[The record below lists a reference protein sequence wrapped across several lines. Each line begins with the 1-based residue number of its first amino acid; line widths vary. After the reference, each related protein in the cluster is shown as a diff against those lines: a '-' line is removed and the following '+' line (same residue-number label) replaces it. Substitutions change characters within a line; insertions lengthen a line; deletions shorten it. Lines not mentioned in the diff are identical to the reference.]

1 MNLIIVS
8 GVSGSGKSTVLHVL
22 EDLGYYCID
31 NLPVG
36 MLSAFATQMECV
48 SDNIYEYAAI
58 GIDARNRISE
68 LGRFSE
74 ILAELRAAKLACQV
88 LFLDAD
94 DNILLKRFSE
104 TRRKH
109 PLTSDVVPLK
119 EAITEERALLDSIAS
134 NADLYIDTSRTN
146 LHQLRDLIRD
156 RVAKKN
162 TQTLSLLFQSFGFK
176 HGIPIDADLVF
187 DARCLPNPYWK
198 TQLRKHTGLDKPVID
213 FLQAQP
219 MVEQMFDDITSFLTT
234 WIPRFQAADRSYLT
248 IAIGCTGGQHRSVFL
263 VERLEVH
270 FKDVDTEVIA
280 RHRELQ

>member
-36 MLSAFATQMECV
+36 MLSAFAGQIECG
-48 SDNIYEYAAI
+48 SENIYEYVAI

-68 LGRFSE
+68 LSRFPD
-74 ILAELRAAKLACQV
+74 ILTELRAAELACEV

-109 PLTSDVVPLK
+109 PLTNETVPLK
-119 EAITEERALLDSIAS
+119 EAITEERALLDAIAS

-198 TQLRKHTGLDKPVID
+198 TQLRKYTGLDKPVVD
-213 FLQAQP
+213 FLQVQP
-219 MVEQMFDDITSFLTT
+219 IVGQMLNDIISFLTT
-234 WIPRFQAADRSYLT
+234 WVPRFQAADRSYLT
-248 IAIGCTGGQHRSVFL
+248 VAIGCTGGHHRSVFL
-263 VERLEVH
+263 VERLAAH
-270 FKDVDTEVIA
+270 FKDVEIDVIA